1 MFGDGK
7 IKVIQDDD
15 NELYINMW
23 QMTGHLINSADILR
37 EQVGGDNSVTATLD
51 LLATTIMELA
61 LYEYG
66 LRDIDAIDNVDDAM
80 VIWQLHKDRNKE
92 D

>member
-1 MFGDGK
+1 
-7 IKVIQDDD
+7 
-15 NELYINMW
+15 MW

-37 EQVGGDNSVTATLD
+37 EQVGGVNSVTATLE